1 LSITNITKL
10 KIANYLAIYASRLFN
25 KELLILIG
33 NGV

>member
-10 KIANYLAIYASRLFN
+10 KIANYLAIYASSLFN